1 MRPIL
6 ACLGM
11 IACGGASVEAPP
23 GAPGGAPEAASPAVS
38 SAVSSAASPASAVV
52 AGSAGTLAVGE
63 AAKLP
68 DDFPLPAVAAW
79 PGARVE
85 MVVSSASSGM
95 ASLTLPR
102 GAEGAWDAAVRPR
115 LTELGCDAP
124 QQLDQPP
131 KHVLNCQTPHPG
143 TGFRGVVVSWTDV
156 GEALSASVTWLREV
170 PGAKPPTP
178 PPPLEPTPPPRQ
190 SPPR

>member
-1 MRPIL
+1 MRRSL
-6 ACLGM
+6 ACVALM
-11 IACGGASVEAPP
+11 ACGGAPVEAPP
-23 GAPGGAPEAASPAVS
+23 APSMGAPGAATSGGAPA
-38 SAVSSAASPASAVV
+38 AVV
-52 AGSAGTLAVGE
+52 SGPAGTLAVGE

-68 DDFPLPAVAAW
+68 EDFPLPEVAAW

-85 MVVSSASSGM
+85 MVVSSATSGM

-115 LTELGCDAP
+115 LAGLGCDAP

-143 TGFRGVVVSWTDV
+143 TGFRGVVVAWTDA

-178 PPPLEPTPPPRQ
+178 PGPEPAAAPRQ